1 MLNKKLPSSGLL
13 SRIYELERAGRISS
27 NTILEAIDLVD
38 AEVLEEI
45 EAFQLE
51 NDINYEL
58 NKLHIEVRK
67 KYLPYIHSVL
77 PVLFIN
83 KKMQILFANM
93 ACENL
98 FTGFFDLTGHYFVD
112 VFGKSFKIEEIRQI
126 HDTIVHGH
134 NGYCWKGEVSIKSR
148 SIASVQIKVY
158 IFPAEAEKEEPAEFA
173 VMFDDI
179 TEESKRVIRDLFLS
193 ILKCSQLKDNDT
205 TNHIIRVNHY
215 SKRLAEELFRSKNPK
230 YNRIDADFI
239 DNIGFLAAFHDVGK
253 IGTPDDILNKKG
265 PLSEEEWNSMR
276 GHTVSG
282 AYILTTYPNPM
293 AREIALAHHERWD
306 GSGYPHQRSGE
317 MIPLAARI
325 VSIADVYDAL
335 RMERSYK
342 PAMDHNAAVRAIIE
356 SKESHFDPFLVDV
369 FNSIEKTFEQIFE
382 DNRDMKDENSQGTA
396 D

>member
-1 MLNKKLPSSGLL
+1 MLNKKMPSSGLL
-13 SRIYELERAGRISS
+13 SRIFELERTGKISPD
-27 NTILEAIDLVD
+27 TILETMNTAD
-38 AEVLEEI
+38 AEVLEEVDALQF
-45 EAFQLE
+45 ES
-51 NDINYEL
+51 DINDEL
-58 NKLHIEVRK
+58 TQLQIEFRK

-77 PVLFIN
+77 PVLFID
-83 KKMQILFANM
+83 KKMQIMFANL

-98 FTGFFDLTGHYFVD
+98 FTGLFDLSGHYFFN
-112 VFGKSFKIEEIRQI
+112 VFGKSFKIEEMRQI

-134 NGYCWKGEVSIKSR
+134 NGFCWKGEVNIKSR
-148 SIASVQIKVY
+148 SIASVKIRVY
-158 IFPAEAEKEEPAEFA
+158 IFPAEAETEEPSEFT

-193 ILKCSQLKDNDT
+193 LLKCSQLKDNDT
-205 TNHIIRVNHY
+205 SNHIIRVNQY
-215 SKRLAEELFRSKNPK
+215 SKRIAEELYTSKNQK

-265 PLSEEEWNSMR
+265 PLSEEEWSIMR

-293 AREIALAHHERWD
+293 AREIALSHHERWD

-342 PAMDHNAAVRAIIE
+342 PAMDHDKAVETIIE
-356 SKESHFDPFLVDV
+356 CKNSRFDPFLTDV
-369 FNSIEKTFEQIFE
+369 FISVEKDFCKIY
-382 DNRDMKDENSQGTA
+382 DEYYDGKEVDS
-396 D
+396 